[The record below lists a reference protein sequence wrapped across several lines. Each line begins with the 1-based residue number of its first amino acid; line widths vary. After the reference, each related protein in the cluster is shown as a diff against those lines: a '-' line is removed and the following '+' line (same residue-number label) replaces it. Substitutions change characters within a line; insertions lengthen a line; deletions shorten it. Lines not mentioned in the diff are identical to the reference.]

1 MREINIEA
9 LCNNYQCIK
18 KSCGKKVCAMVKAD
32 AYGHGIKKVCE
43 TLKKDA
49 DFFGVATIGEA
60 ITIRCVGA
68 QNRILM
74 VGKSEFCDLQ
84 KYQDNNVEMSVFS
97 FSELQK
103 MEEICKQN
111 SFHLKIHIKINSG
124 MNRLGVKT
132 IKEFNLMQNL
142 LKNSKNLEFC
152 GLFTHFCSI
161 KEDKSYFEKQKKQF
175 ELFVFS
181 IDKMFKPLIHVG
193 GSGAIC
199 EKFSFCVDMVRVGLA
214 LYGYSS
220 DLPVQKVLR
229 VTSKILQINEV
240 LPYEMTGYFPCKITA
255 LPRRT
260 ATIFYGYADGI
271 PKKLT
276 NQAFVKINNQK
287 CEILGVCMDMI
298 ICDVTNVLC
307 EEGDEV
313 VVFDDANVW
322 AEKLGVIP
330 YEVLT
335 GFKNL
340 RKH

>member
-1 MREINIEA
+1 MREINVEA
-9 LCNNYQCIK
+9 LKNNFDLIK
-18 KSCGKKVCAMVKAD
+18 KTIHKNVCVMVKAD
-32 AYGHGIKKVCE
+32 AYGHGLRSVCMA
-43 TLKKDA
+43 LKNDA
-49 DFFGVATIGEA
+49 DFFGVATIYEA
-60 ITIRCVGA
+60 KKIRSFGVT
-68 QNRILM
+68 NKILV
-74 VGKSEFCDLQ
+74 VGKSELCDLVSHLEN
-84 KYQDNNVEMSVFS
+84 DVDISVFS
-97 FSELQK
+97 FDELKQI
-103 MEEICKQN
+103 EEFCKQ
-111 SFHLKIHIKINSG
+111 KKKKMRIHIKVNSG

-161 KEDKSYFEKQKKQF
+161 KEDKTYFEKQKKTF
-175 ELFVFS
+175 ELFVS
-181 IDKMFKPLIHVG
+181 VVDKMFKPLIHVG

-199 EKFSFCVDMVRVGLA
+199 EEFSFHVDMVRAGLA

-220 DLPVQKVLR
+220 DLPVQKVMR

-240 LPYEMTGYFPCKITA
+240 LPYEMTGYFPCKTA
-255 LPRRT
+255 SFPRRT

-287 CEILGVCMDMI
+287 SEVLGVCMDMI

-307 EEGDEV
+307 EEGDDV
-313 VVFDDANVW
+313 VVFDDAEVW

>member
-1 MREINIEA
+1 MRELNVDA
-9 LCNNYQCIK
+9 LCKNYNLIK
-18 KSCGKKVCAMVKAD
+18 NACGKKVCAMVKAD
-32 AYGHGIKKVCE
+32 AYGHGLKDVC
-43 TLKKDA
+43 LALQSRVDY
-49 DFFGVATIGEA
+49 FGVATIYEA
-60 ITIRCVGA
+60 KKIRRSGVK
-68 QNRILM
+68 NKVLV
-74 VGKSEFCDLQ
+74 VGKSNLNQLCDYQKNNIDVSIFSLDELKQIQDFCNQ
-84 KYQDNNVEMSVFS
+84 K
-97 FSELQK
+97 K
-103 MEEICKQN
+103 C
-111 SFHLKIHIKINSG
+111 HLRIHIKINSG

-142 LKNSKNLEFC
+142 LKKSKNLEFC

-161 KEDKSYFEKQKKQF
+161 KEDKTYFEKQKKTF
-175 ELFVFS
+175 ELFVS
-181 IDKMFKPLIHVG
+181 VVDKMFKPLIHVG

-199 EKFSFCVDMVRVGLA
+199 EEFSFHVNMIRVGLA

-220 DLPVQKVLR
+220 DLPVQKVMR

-240 LPYEMTGYFPCKITA
+240 LPYEMTGYFPCKIA
-255 LPRRT
+255 SFPRRT

-287 CEILGVCMDMI
+287 SEIVGVCMDMI

-307 EEGDEV
+307 DESDEV
-313 VVFDDANVW
+313 VVFDDAEVW